1 MTPGMAAAPAGKG
14 RGRNSLINQ
23 VLATLSTIPE
33 RAPEFIPGPPVF
45 GSSAQ
50 IAALAGGGMS

>member
-1 MTPGMAAAPAGKG
+1 MTPRMETAPTGKG
-14 RGRNSLINQ
+14 RGRNQLINH

-33 RAPEFIPGPPVF
+33 RAPEFIPEPPVF

-50 IAALAGGGMS
+50 IAALAGGGLS